1 MKLNITN
8 AVVLDA
14 TGAAPRPGSVTIT
27 NDRITAIH
35 DSNAAMPEADRT
47 IDAHGATLSPGLIDC
62 HDHQTYHNTLPK
74 IRRRRSESDGRPVT
88 SCARP
93 GRSISWVS

>member
-62 HDHQTYHNTLPK
+62 HDHQTYHNTFGPLPMLPANEPPTAEDNL
-74 IRRRRSESDGRPVT
+74 R
-88 SCARP
+88 
-93 GRSISWVS
+93 